1 MPYYGRYG
9 VVDDHY
15 WRVSKNG
22 IHPTKVTSR
31 PTDRFEKWNI
41 DIKDWDKQGEEIL
54 VCPSSNTMSY
64 WCTSQHE
71 RVWTQQTIAE
81 LSKHTDRPIRVRSK
95 PRTEKTSG
103 PVAQKELGLP
113 SVQEDIQNAFAVVT
127 SVSLVA
133 VEAITNG
140 IPVFCHPLSFA
151 SPISS
156 VDISKIENPIYSDK
170 RLEWL
175 SHLAYCQFTEKETSN
190 GIAYESW
197 RTYV

>member
-1 MPYYGRYG
+1 MGRYG

-140 IPVFCHPLSFA
+140 IPVFCHPFSFA

-156 VDISKIENPIYSDK
+156 VDISEIENPIYSSK

-175 SHLAYCQFTEKETSN
+175 SHLAYCQFTERETSN
-190 GIAYESW
+190 GIAYETW
-197 RTYV
+197 RTYA